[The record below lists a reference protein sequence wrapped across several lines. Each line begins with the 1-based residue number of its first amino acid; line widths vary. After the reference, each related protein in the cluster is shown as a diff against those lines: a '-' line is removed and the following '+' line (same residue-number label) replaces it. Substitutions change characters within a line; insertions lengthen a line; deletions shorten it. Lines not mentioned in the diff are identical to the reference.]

1 MRISFV
7 VITLDY
13 FISHRL
19 DLAKNLAKLHEVHVI
34 TSTTNATRESLK
46 EIADYGIYLHHLP
59 GRNELSKFLGYF
71 EYLISLRK
79 LIKFLKLDHIFYVT
93 TEMSVLGAL
102 INNTMKIKKSYFLIT
117 GLGPFFFSKKPKYIL
132 YRFIKKIIFICLR
145 VKKNYLFIFQNND
158 DLEIFLNKKLSQ
170 NHNSTVIRGN
180 GINTNQ
186 FKYFKR
192 DSSDE
197 IIFLFAS
204 KLIYSKGIIEFMNA
218 SKELNGKYKGIKFHI
233 AGNYDQSNPDSISR
247 EDFEMIQA
255 SEYFEYQ
262 GFVDIKNMQECL
274 YKSTILVLPSY
285 AEGLPKIALE
295 AAATGMPLILTNVR
309 GCRDCLIEEKNG
321 VLVNIKDHEDIKN
334 AMQKFIDQKELINVY
349 GKFSSELV
357 NEKFSLDIITQQFL
371 AIID

>member
-1 MRISFV
+1 M
-7 VITLDY
+7 
-13 FISHRL
+13 
-19 DLAKNLAKLHEVHVI
+19 
-34 TSTTNATRESLK
+34 
-46 EIADYGIYLHHLP
+46 
-59 GRNELSKFLGYF
+59 
-71 EYLISLRK
+71 
-79 LIKFLKLDHIFYVT
+79 
-93 TEMSVLGAL
+93 
-102 INNTMKIKKSYFLIT
+102 
-117 GLGPFFFSKKPKYIL
+117 
-132 YRFIKKIIFICLR
+132 
-145 VKKNYLFIFQNND
+145 
-158 DLEIFLNKKLSQ
+158 
-170 NHNSTVIRGN
+170 
-180 GINTNQ
+180 NQ

-192 DSSDE
+192 DSSNE

-218 SKELNGKYKGIKFHI
+218 SKELNGKYNGIKFHI
-233 AGNYDQSNPDSISR
+233 AGNYDPSNPDSISR

-262 GFVDIKNMQECL
+262 GFVDIRNMQECL

-334 AMQKFIDQKELINVY
+334 AMQKFIDQKELINAY

>member
-1 MRISFV
+1 MS
-7 VITLDY
+7 
-13 FISHRL
+13 
-19 DLAKNLAKLHEVHVI
+19 
-34 TSTTNATRESLK
+34 
-46 EIADYGIYLHHLP
+46 
-59 GRNELSKFLGYF
+59 
-71 EYLISLRK
+71 
-79 LIKFLKLDHIFYVT
+79 IF
-93 TEMSVLGAL
+93 GAL

-132 YRFIKKIIFICLR
+132 HRFIKKIIFTCLR
-145 VKKNYLFIFQNND
+145 VKKNYLFIFQNSD

-180 GINTNQ
+180 GINMNQ

-192 DSSDE
+192 DSSNE

-233 AGNYDQSNPDSISR
+233 AGNYDPSNPDSISR

-262 GFVDIKNMQECL
+262 GFVDIRNMQECL

-334 AMQKFIDQKELINVY
+334 AMQKFIDQKELINAY